1 MLPHY
6 VAQRGQVVCA
16 AGDEGVADIYGN
28 MGCLY
33 MQFLMAHKSIFSHTR
48 TLQMSCVV
56 QLLHGIPFFVFL
68 SLCVNSCSVFVS
80 LFLLLLFVA
89 IFAVVFP
96 FLQLVLF
103 AIVYALT
110 NIHVNTRTY
119 ICTYTY
125 GSPGRNARNS
135 GAKKRRRVG
144 GEGQANRWHTL
155 NLIPANKHCRATGLR
170 GMERERAIWWVAPAG
185 QQEV

>member
-1 MLPHY
+1 
-6 VAQRGQVVCA
+6 
-16 AGDEGVADIYGN
+16 
-28 MGCLY
+28 

>member
-1 MLPHY
+1 MPIYAVFDGTQIDFFAHSHI
-6 VAQRGQVVCA
+6 ANVVCCSTA
-16 AGDEGVADIYGN
+16 
-28 MGCLY
+28 
-33 MQFLMAHKSIFSHTR
+33 TR
-48 TLQMSCVV
+48 YS
-56 QLLHGIPFFVFL
+56 FFVFL